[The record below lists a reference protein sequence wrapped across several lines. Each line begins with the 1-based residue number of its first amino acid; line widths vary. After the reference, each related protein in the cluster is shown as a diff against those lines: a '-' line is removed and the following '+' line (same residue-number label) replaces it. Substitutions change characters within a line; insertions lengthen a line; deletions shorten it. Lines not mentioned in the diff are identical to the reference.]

1 MTFPYL
7 VHIKGCDFVP
17 QFLLVRL
24 RQVQKEEESSEL
36 DSCDDKMSQQT
47 QDASSLLR
55 IWPMSEY
62 FLWKF
67 RSVYSPKQELS
78 LGEATTPWRCC
89 LKFRTY
95 NLGKL
100 TNHGVLVRIVCGA
113 ISGYVCKMERSRSWS
128 MQYYQF

>member
-1 MTFPYL
+1 VTFPHL
-7 VHIKGCDFVP
+7 VHVRGCDFAP
-17 QFLLVRL
+17 SFLLVRL

-47 QDASSLLR
+47 QDVSRLLR
-55 IWPMSEY
+55 IWPMFEY
-62 FLWKF
+62 FLRKL

-95 NLGKL
+95 NIGII
-100 TNHGVLVRIVCGA
+100 TNHGVLVRMVCRA
-113 ISGYVCKMERSRSWS
+113 ISGYV
-128 MQYYQF
+128 